1 MATNTTASFTIPTK
15 SLDSGWAWVKGHP
28 LLALLAVV
36 VTQLY
41 LTKRRHGLKDIP
53 GPWLASFSNLWK
65 LRAVWKQNMH
75 RENLRVHEDY
85 GDIVRIG
92 PNHVSLADPKSLRA
106 IYGVQNVF
114 PKSAFYPLAEAIY
127 RGRFLPTLFTTT
139 SNDYHMRLK
148 RGSVKAFSM
157 DTVVGLEPYVDKCVG
172 LLLQRL
178 REVSGNGKVP
188 INPVS
193 WMHYF
198 AFDVLG
204 QVNFSKDLGFLEKG
218 QDLDGIIAAIGG
230 LLVYVS
236 LIGQIPFAHKFLLGN
251 PLIPK
256 LFPSIEKTNKIL
268 QFSLTQVEERLRKP
282 VERKDIL
289 NQLLASHK
297 ADPNSLTLDEIIAI
311 TTTNVIAGS
320 DTTAVSLSS
329 VIYHLSKF
337 PEKKKKLED
346 EINSAQVEGRA
357 SSPITYAEA
366 VKLPYLSAVI
376 NEAMRMHPATGFI
389 LERVV
394 PEGGVTL
401 HDVHLDEGTIVGV
414 NAWVIHRNKAVFGED
429 VHTFRPERWIEGDEE
444 RIKDMKR
451 NQFSFGYGPRSCIGK
466 NISILEMWKV
476 TFELYRHFDVNL
488 VGDGEWKI
496 NGSWFTPQSKIEVVV
511 RPRDVGAN

>member
-1 MATNTTASFTIPTK
+1 MATNATASFTIPIQ
-15 SLDSGWAWVKGHP
+15 SWDSGWAWLKAHP
-28 LLALLAVV
+28 LLTLLAVV

-41 LTKRRHGLKDIP
+41 LTKRRQGLKDIP
-53 GPWLASFSNLWK
+53 GPWLASFSNVWK

-75 RENLRVHEDY
+75 RENLRAHEDY

-114 PKSAFYPLAEAIY
+114 SKSAFYPLAEAIY

-157 DTVVGLEPYVDKCVG
+157 DTVAGLEPYVDKCVG

-178 REVSGNGKVP
+178 REVSDNGKVP

-204 QVNFSKDLGFLEKG
+204 QVNFSKDLGFLDKG
-218 QDLDGIIAAIGG
+218 RDLDGIIAAIGG

-236 LIGQIPFAHKFLLGN
+236 L
-251 PLIPK
+251 
-256 LFPSIEKTNKIL
+256 
-268 QFSLTQVEERLRKP
+268 FSLAQVEERLKTP
-282 VERKDIL
+282 VERRDIL

-297 ADPNSLTLDEIIAI
+297 ADPDSLTLDEIIAI

-346 EINSAQVEGRA
+346 EIASAQREGRA
-357 SSPITYAEA
+357 SNPITYAEA
-366 VKLPYLSAVI
+366 IKLPYLSAVI

-394 PEGGVTL
+394 PKGGVML
-401 HDVHLDEGTIVGV
+401 HDVHLNEGTVVGV

-444 RIKDMKR
+444 RIKEMKR
-451 NQFSFGYGPRSCIGK
+451 NQFSVSRESLAHVPNATTIHFG
-466 NISILEMWKV
+466 
-476 TFELYRHFDVNL
+476 
-488 VGDGEWKI
+488 
-496 NGSWFTPQSKIEVVV
+496 
-511 RPRDVGAN
+511 